1 MKKCAVAVILTSLIA
16 GLSHAEPQAKS
27 NIEFLNSYAVLPA
40 GHNLPFSEAV
50 KVNDKVYL
58 SGQIGIQPGT
68 TKLVAGGIGPESKQ
82 TMENIRASLN
92 AHGLS
97 MKDIFKCTIMLA
109 DIKEWP
115 EFNKVYTKFFSRPYP
130 ARSAFSTN
138 GLALGA
144 RVEVE
149 CIATVPA

>member
-1 MKKCAVAVILTSLIA
+1 MMKEIIIALTFLTAAGHSIA
-16 GLSHAEPQAKS
+16 KPNKQVEH
-27 NIEFLNSYAVLPA
+27 LNSYAVLPA

-50 KVNDKVYL
+50 RVNDMVYL

-68 TKLVAGGIGPESKQ
+68 TQLVKGGITGESKQ
-82 TMENIRASLN
+82 TMENIQASLE

-97 MKDIFKCTIMLA
+97 MQNIVKCTIMLA

-115 EFNKVYTKFFSRPYP
+115 KFNTVYTKYFSKPYP
-130 ARSAFSTN
+130 ARSAFATN

-149 CIATVPA
+149 CMAAISKK

>member
-1 MKKCAVAVILTSLIA
+1 MKKSTIPLIVLSLFT
-16 GLSHAEPQAKS
+16 GVSFAEPKS
-27 NIEFLNSYAVLPA
+27 QSHIEYLNSYAVLPA

-50 KVNDKVYL
+50 KVNNKVYL

-68 TKLVAGGIGPESKQ
+68 TKLVKGGIAAESKQ
-82 TMENIRASLN
+82 TMENIKASLG
-92 AHGLS
+92 AHGLA

-115 EFNKVYTKFFSRPYP
+115 AFNQEYTKYFSRPYP

-149 CIATVPA
+149 CTAVVPE

>member
-1 MKKCAVAVILTSLIA
+1 M
-16 GLSHAEPQAKS
+16 EY
-27 NIEFLNSYAVLPA
+27 LNSYAVLPA

-58 SGQIGIQPGT
+58 SGQIGILPGT
-68 TKLVAGGIGPESKQ
+68 TKLVKGGIAAESMQ
-82 TMENIRASLN
+82 TMENIKASLG
-92 AHGLS
+92 AHGLA

-115 EFNKVYTKFFSRPYP
+115 EFNQVYIKYFSRPYP

-144 RVEVE
+144 RVEIE
-149 CIATVPA
+149 CTAVVPK